1 MVERRGLI
9 ALAAIVAATLAGSTA
24 LAGSQAR
31 ADHPVYC
38 GGHKGRYVA
47 LTFDDGPGST
57 TQSVIRTLSRYHA
70 RATFF
75 VLGQNVGGRG
85 ARIRQEKALGAV
97 GNHSWSHPDLT
108 KYSAAG
114 VSEQLTS
121 TEAAIQKA
129 GGGRPTL
136 FRPPYG
142 ARNATVD
149 AQARAL
155 GLKEI
160 LWSVDSYD
168 SRGYSTAEIA
178 HTVLKLVQPGAI
190 ILMHDVIPATAQ
202 ALPRI
207 LRILKARKF
216 QLVTVSELLER
227 DPPSLAQLKQGFQGC
242 YGRG

>member
-1 MVERRGLI
+1 MGRALI
-9 ALAAIVAATLAGSTA
+9 ALATVVALAGSTA
-24 LAGSQAR
+24 VAGSDVR
-31 ADHPVYC
+31 PGYPIYC

-57 TQSVIRTLSRYHA
+57 TTSVIRTLRRFHA

-75 VLGQNVGGRG
+75 VLGQNVAGRSS
-85 ARIRQEKALGAV
+85 AIRQEKALGEVA
-97 GNHSWSHPDLT
+97 NHSWSHPDLT
-108 KYSAAG
+108 KYSGAG

-121 TEAAIQKA
+121 TQAAIRKA
-129 GGGRPTL
+129 GGGTPRV

-149 AQARAL
+149 SAARSL

-190 ILMHDVIPATAQ
+190 ILLHDVIPNTAA

-216 QLVTVSELLER
+216 KLVTVGELLTR
-227 DPPSLAQLKQGFQGC
+227 DPPSLRLLKQGFQVC
-242 YGRG
+242 YAARASD